1 MGRAAAGPPAGCA
14 RQRHGRQCDARG
26 RRQELGDLGGKR
38 RARRGGYRG
47 HGGRARQRPHPRHA
61 DRPSGQAE
69 SVGAEPVTHA
79 LYLLD
84 PDPGPPWMPFAGIR
98 PLCELR
104 AGAHLVRERWEMF
117 VGTEAAAIFALP
129 HLAGFPEAGVPP
141 VAARQTVA
149 GPAVI
154 GSSTFAPRG
163 LAGPLP
169 EAPARLTHDGITVGW
184 SVPAGTTWT
193 GPVANAQGMN
203 VEGVLLRGVHDL
215 ISALEQLLRDDLL
228 KLLGDSDAVPKGS
241 VVLGDPAWIALRAA
255 SIEPG
260 VVFDTRKGPI
270 VLESG
275 VEVQSG
281 VRLEGPLWVGAN
293 TRLVGGVIRNS
304 AIGPWC
310 VVHGEVST
318 TAFLGYANKSHHGY
332 LGHSVLGRWVNLGAG
347 TTTSNL
353 KSTYGSVRLHVAG
366 TKLETGHQFLG
377 SLFGDH
383 AKTAIG
389 MMFDAG
395 SVIGAGASVFDG
407 VRAPKF
413 IAPFTWGGSSAERMT
428 LEGFLAT
435 VERVLP
441 RRNVHVTDATRSYLR
456 RAFDWLTRSP

>member
-1 MGRAAAGPPAGCA
+1 
-14 RQRHGRQCDARG
+14 
-26 RRQELGDLGGKR
+26 
-38 RARRGGYRG
+38 
-47 HGGRARQRPHPRHA
+47 
-61 DRPSGQAE
+61 
-69 SVGAEPVTHA
+69 VTHA

-84 PDPGPPWMPFAGIR
+84 PDPGPAWMPFAGIR

-117 VGTEAAAIFALP
+117 VGTEASAVFALP
-129 HLAGFPEAGVPP
+129 HLAGFPEPGVPP
-141 VAARQTVA
+141 VESRRQVQ

-184 SVPAGTTWT
+184 SVPAGATWT
-193 GPVANAQGMN
+193 GPVANAQAVT
-203 VEGVLLRGVHDL
+203 VEGLVLRGVHDL
-215 ISALEQLLRDDLL
+215 VSALELLLREDLL
-228 KLLGDSDAVPKGS
+228 KLVGDSDAVPKGS
-241 VVLGDPAWIALRAA
+241 IVLGDPAWIGLREAA
-255 SIEPG
+255 VEPG
-260 VVFDTRKGPI
+260 VVFDTRNGPV

-275 VEVQSG
+275 VEVRSG
-281 VRLEGPLWVGAN
+281 TRLEGPLWVGAN
-293 TRLVGGVIRNS
+293 TRLMGGPIRHS

-310 VVHGEVST
+310 VVQGEVST
-318 TAFLGYANKSHHGY
+318 SAFLGYSNKSHHGY

-353 KSTYGSVRLHVAG
+353 KNTYGTIRLDVGAA
-366 TKLETGHQFLG
+366 KLETGHQFLG

-389 MMFDAG
+389 MLFDAG
-395 SVIGAGASVFDG
+395 SIIGTGASVFNG

-413 IAPFTWGGSSAERMT
+413 VAPFAWGGSSSERMT
-428 LEGFLAT
+428 QRGFLAT

-441 RRNVHVTDATRSYLR
+441 RRNVPVTDAMRSYLR
-456 RAFDWLTRSP
+456 RAFDWLTLPQ